1 MFMESLT
8 IKPTNV
14 DSMCTSVIVTCT
26 TGRCIWKARTH
37 TLTLNI
43 FIVPSL
49 LGICSIFNLLY
60 KEVMI
65 LMLMMTTTTMML
77 LMMKTDCLC
86 DMHIWLI
93 VWYAWL
99 YAYLVYVYDKMYV
112 CVIYVFDWLWMWYVN
127 MIDCFICM
135 TVC

>member
-1 MFMESLT
+1 MESLT

-60 KEVMI
+60 KEVM
-65 LMLMMTTTTMML
+65 MML

-86 DMHIWLI
+86 YMHIWLI
-93 VWYAWL
+93 IWYAWL
-99 YAYLVYVYDKMYV
+99 YAYLVYLYDKLYT
-112 CVIYVFDWLWMWYVN
+112 CVIYVFKWLCMWYVY
-127 MIDCFICM
+127 MIGCMKCM
-135 TVC
+135 TVCLLGICIW